1 MFERFTEKA
10 RRAIF
15 FARYE
20 ASQYGSP
27 HIDIEHLLLG
37 LVRED
42 KKLYSW
48 IPRAQPPEL
57 IRQRIEGWIKKRP
70 LIATSVDL
78 PLSQACKNVL
88 LRGQDEADRLN
99 SKYIG
104 TAHLFLGLLQEPNCP
119 TTKLLQEL
127 GAEPNQLR
135 IEFSKMPE
143 AQASSVNDLPRAQRA
158 PSISGETITIHGERR
173 LLLFV
178 LGIVTHYRQQKWY
191 WRKESWKPR
200 DAVIERKTGRISLDL
215 NLAEDAE
222 HFELVKDGW
231 KQDYCAICHWKLYE
245 SKDDAEHGTGYT
257 NGRDLVCNEC
267 YDNFRQRPDFIAG
280 SFSDIT

>member
-1 MFERFTEKA
+1 MFERYTEKA

-15 FARYE
+15 FALYE

-48 IPRAQPPEL
+48 IPKAQPPEL
-57 IRQRIEGWIKKRP
+57 LRQGMEGWIKKRP

-104 TAHLFLGLLQEPNCP
+104 PAHLFLGL
-119 TTKLLQEL
+119 
-127 GAEPNQLR
+127 
-135 IEFSKMPE
+135 
-143 AQASSVNDLPRAQRA
+143 
-158 PSISGETITIHGERR
+158 
-173 LLLFV
+173 
-178 LGIVTHYRQQKWY
+178 
-191 WRKESWKPR
+191 
-200 DAVIERKTGRISLDL
+200 
-215 NLAEDAE
+215 
-222 HFELVKDGW
+222 
-231 KQDYCAICHWKLYE
+231 
-245 SKDDAEHGTGYT
+245 
-257 NGRDLVCNEC
+257 
-267 YDNFRQRPDFIAG
+267 
-280 SFSDIT
+280 